1 MNKKLTVLIFIEF
14 YLPGYKAGGPIFSI
28 ANLTEALGDKFIF
41 KIVTTDRDIDSPR
54 AYRDI
59 KTGRWEKGN
68 NSQIYYL
75 PPEKNTVLHIC
86 RLINKT
92 PHDVLYLNSFF
103 SWKYSIALI
112 LMRRLGLIPLKNVIV
127 APRGEFSSGAL
138 KIKKIKKK
146 IYFYFSN
153 LLGFYENVVLQAS
166 SPYEL
171 KDIRAMFKRMNM
183 SVDAS
188 PVVVARDMALTR
200 EKDEIENCSRQK
212 KRGSLKIVFV
222 SRISPMKNLDGALN
236 MLHDLKGNVLFNIY
250 GPMEDEVYWKKIKG
264 VIDRL
269 PSNIQVSYH
278 GSIEHDHVIQVMSE
292 HDLFY
297 FPTYGENFGHVI
309 LEALISGCPIL
320 ISDKTPWRGLV
331 HHQVGWDFPL
341 EKPEKFKGVLQKCV
355 DMGNEEWEQL
365 SAHAKKYGKQKAMD
379 RDVVQQNFEL
389 LTYKI
394 NS

>member
-28 ANLTEALGDKFIF
+28 ANLTEALGDKFFF
-41 KIVTTDRDIDSPR
+41 KIVTTDRDIGSQR
-54 AYRDI
+54 AYRGI
-59 KTGRWEKGN
+59 KTGSWQNGN
-68 NSQIYYL
+68 NNTQIYYL
-75 PPEKNTVLHIC
+75 QPEKNTVLHIC
-86 RLINKT
+86 RLIKKT
-92 PHDVLYLNSFF
+92 SHDVLYLNSFF

-112 LMRRLGLIPLKNVIV
+112 LMRRLGLIPQKNVIV

-138 KIKKIKKK
+138 KIRKIKKN
-146 IYFYFSN
+146 IYFYLSN
-153 LLGFYENVVLQAS
+153 LLGCYENVVFQAS
-166 SPYEL
+166 SLYEL

-183 SVDAS
+183 SGDES
-188 PVVVARDMALTR
+188 PVVVARDLSLTR
-200 EKDEIENCSRQK
+200 EKAEVENCSRQK
-212 KRGSLKIVFV
+212 KKGSLKIVFV

-250 GPMEDEVYWKKIKG
+250 GPMEDEVYWKNIKG

-278 GSIEHDHVIQVMSE
+278 GAIEHDYVIQAMSE
-292 HDLFY
+292 HTLFF

-331 HHQVGWDFPL
+331 HRQVGWDFPL
-341 EKPEKFKGVLQKCV
+341 EKPEKFKEVLQKCV

-365 SAHAKKYGKQKAMD
+365 SANAKKYGRQKAMD
-379 RDVVQQNFEL
+379 KDVVQQNYEL

-394 NS
+394 N